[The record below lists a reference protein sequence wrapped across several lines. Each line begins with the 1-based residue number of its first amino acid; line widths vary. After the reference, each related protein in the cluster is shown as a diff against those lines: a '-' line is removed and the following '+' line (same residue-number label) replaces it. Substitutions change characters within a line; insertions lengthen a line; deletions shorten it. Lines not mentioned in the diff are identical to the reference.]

1 VVQDG
6 GREMDAETI
15 VQKAKKVNPEMQLIL
30 DIAVRARELEEKSAP
45 MELRASADIVAI
57 PTKLQCPV

>member
-1 VVQDG
+1 
-6 GREMDAETI
+6 MDAETI